1 MEFVTDG
8 MLYAFAGMA
17 GGVLLGL
24 AARLG
29 RFCTLGAI
37 EDLLYGGDDT
47 RMRMWGLAIATA
59 MGATFA
65 MVGAGIFALEETIYH
80 QAAFSPLAA
89 IFGGWLFGYG
99 MALSGNCGYGALARM
114 GGGDIRAFV
123 MVLVLGVS
131 SYVALSGPL
140 APMRIALV
148 DMTRLPVS
156 SSGYAQVLSSL
167 TGISMLAW
175 GGVFAVAIAVFCLR
189 APAFRAQPAA
199 LFWGVVVGLAI
210 ASGFGLSA
218 WVTHVT
224 FEAGRVEGHTFSAPI
239 GESLI
244 YWMTSTAGSMTFATG
259 SVTGVVAG
267 AFAGSLIK
275 GHFRWEACEDPRELK
290 RQLVGALL
298 MGCGAALAVGCTV
311 GQGLSAIA
319 TLSLGAPLAMAG
331 IFIGARFGL
340 RQLIEGLASP

>member
-1 MEFVTDG
+1 
-8 MLYAFAGMA
+8 
-17 GGVLLGL
+17 
-24 AARLG
+24 
-29 RFCTLGAI
+29 
-37 EDLLYGGDDT
+37 
-47 RMRMWGLAIATA
+47 
-59 MGATFA
+59 
-65 MVGAGIFALEETIYH
+65 
-80 QAAFSPLAA
+80 
-89 IFGGWLFGYG
+89 
-99 MALSGNCGYGALARM
+99 
-114 GGGDIRAFV
+114 
-123 MVLVLGVS
+123 
-131 SYVALSGPL
+131 
-140 APMRIALV
+140 MRIALV

-189 APAFRAQPAA
+189 APHSGPSPRRFGALWWVLPLRRALAFPLGLPMSPLKPGGWRTHFLCPDRGKPDLLDDIHCRLHDICNGIRDRCRCRGVCWQPDQ
-199 LFWGVVVGLAI
+199 
-210 ASGFGLSA
+210 
-218 WVTHVT
+218 
-224 FEAGRVEGHTFSAPI
+224 
-239 GESLI
+239 
-244 YWMTSTAGSMTFATG
+244 
-259 SVTGVVAG
+259 
-267 AFAGSLIK
+267 